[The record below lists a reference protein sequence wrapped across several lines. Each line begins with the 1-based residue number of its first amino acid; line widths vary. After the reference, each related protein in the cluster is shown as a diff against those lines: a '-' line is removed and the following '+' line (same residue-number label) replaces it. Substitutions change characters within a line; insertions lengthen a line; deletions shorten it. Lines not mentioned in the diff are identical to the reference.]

1 MLLFF
6 INRLLKFTGCLCP
19 INQVTTEFASG
30 ITSEQGGKMEVTINK
45 TKVSIIQGDITRQ
58 ATDAI
63 VNAANSSLMG
73 GGGVDGAIHRAGGPA
88 ILEECKKIVA
98 RQGRLP
104 TGKAVITTG
113 GNLKAQYVIHTVG
126 PIWHGGSGNEAELLR
141 SAYHEC
147 LKLATEKKLA
157 SISFPS
163 ISTGA
168 YGYPVDEAAKIAVS
182 TVVSFLKEQAAS
194 LKDVVFV
201 LFDSRTYQ
209 SYYSALQAYLDRPE
223 V

>member
-1 MLLFF
+1 MSET
-6 INRLLKFTGCLCP
+6 I
-19 INQVTTEFASG
+19 
-30 ITSEQGGKMEVTINK
+30 SEQGGKMEVTVNK
-45 TKVSIIQGDITRQ
+45 TKVSISQGDITRQ
-58 ATDAI
+58 ATEAI
-63 VNAANSSLMG
+63 VNAANPSLMG

-88 ILEECKKIVA
+88 ILEECQKIVA
-98 RQGRLP
+98 QQGRLP

-126 PIWHGGSGNEAELLR
+126 PIWHGGSRNEAELLR
-141 SAYHEC
+141 STYYEC
-147 LKLATEKKLA
+147 LKLATNNKLA
-157 SISFPS
+157 SIAFPS

-182 TVVSFLKEQAAS
+182 TVVSFLKEQATS

-209 SYYSALQAYLDRPE
+209 SYCSALQVYLNRLE
-223 V
+223 A

>member
-1 MLLFF
+1 MEVS
-6 INRLLKFTGCLCP
+6 
-19 INQVTTEFASG
+19 INQ
-30 ITSEQGGKMEVTINK
+30 
-45 TKVSIIQGDITRQ
+45 TKLAIIQGDITKQ

-63 VNAANSSLMG
+63 VNAANPSLMG

-98 RQGRLP
+98 QQGRLP

-113 GNLKAQYVIHTVG
+113 GNLKSQYVIHTVG
-126 PIWHGGSGNEAELLR
+126 PIWHGGSRNEAELLD
-141 SAYHEC
+141 SAYYEC
-147 LKLATEKKLA
+147 LKLAAENKLA

-182 TVVSFLKEQAAS
+182 TVVSFLKEQATS

-209 SYYSALQAYLDRPE
+209 SYCSALQE
-223 V
+223 VTGGSQA

>member
-1 MLLFF
+1 MDNTKNE
-6 INRLLKFTGCLCP
+6 IVVNHARLSL
-19 INQVTTEFASG
+19 IE
-30 ITSEQGGKMEVTINK
+30 
-45 TKVSIIQGDITRQ
+45 GDITRQ

-88 ILEECKKIVA
+88 ILEECKRIVS

-113 GNLKAQYVIHTVG
+113 GNLRAKFVIHTVG
-126 PIWHGGSGNEAELLR
+126 PVWYGGRSNEPELLA
-141 SAYHEC
+141 SAYQES
-147 LKLATEKKLA
+147 LKLAAKNNLI

-168 YGYPVDEAAKIAVS
+168 YGYPVAEAARIAIK
-182 TVVSFLKEQAAS
+182 TVVSFLKEKTTS
-194 LKDVVFV
+194 IKEVFFV
-201 LFDSRTYQ
+201 LFDTGTFQ
-209 SYYSALQAYLDRPE
+209 YYSAKLAE
-223 V
+223 IVKGEHK

>member
-1 MLLFF
+1 MAAKV
-6 INRLLKFTGCLCP
+6 N
-19 INQVTTEFASG
+19 E
-30 ITSEQGGKMEVTINK
+30 
-45 TKVSIIQGDITRQ
+45 TKVSMTQGDITKQ

-113 GNLKAQYVIHTVG
+113 GNLKARYVIHTVG
-126 PIWHGGSGNEAELLR
+126 PVWHGGNGNEAELLG
-141 SAYHEC
+141 SAYREC
-147 LKLATEKKLA
+147 LKLASDNKLG
-157 SISFPS
+157 SIAFPS

-182 TVVSFLKEQAAS
+182 TVVTFLREQATSLKE
-194 LKDVVFV
+194 VVFV
-201 LFDSRTYQ
+201 LFDSQTYQ
-209 SYYSALQAYLDRPE
+209 SYCSALQAYLDRLE
-223 V
+223 ASRNESSNGAHLRTSD

>member
-1 MLLFF
+1 
-6 INRLLKFTGCLCP
+6 
-19 INQVTTEFASG
+19 
-30 ITSEQGGKMEVTINK
+30 MEVTVNK
-45 TKVSIIQGDITRQ
+45 TKISIVQGDITRQ
-58 ATDAI
+58 ASDAI

-98 RQGRLP
+98 QQGRLP

-113 GNLKAQYVIHTVG
+113 GNLKARYVIHTVG
-126 PIWHGGSGNEAELLR
+126 PIWHGGGRNEAELLR
-141 SAYHEC
+141 SAYYEC
-147 LKLATEKKLA
+147 LKLATENKLA

-182 TVVSFLKEQAAS
+182 TVVSFLKEQATS

-201 LFDSRTYQ
+201 LFDPRTYQ
-209 SYYSALQAYLDRPE
+209 SYRSALQVHPNRFDA
-223 V
+223 